1 MCIINIMSIN
11 PVALKLT
18 LAFTGFVCI
27 SLGIAIL
34 MYYNSFTN
42 NGERF
47 EAAVV
52 KIKETQYYS
61 KNAIQVVPYVE
72 YTVNGRLV
80 KAKHF
85 IPVFKNTL
93 NFNVGD
99 TINIIVNPKY
109 PSTFMLENFDI
120 KTIKKNDKWILLI
133 GAAFIA
139 AAIIAYIFF

>member
-1 MCIINIMSIN
+1 MCIINIISIN

-18 LAFTGFVCI
+18 LVFTGFVCI
-27 SLGIAIL
+27 SLGIAIM

-42 NGERF
+42 NGEMF

-52 KIKETQYYS
+52 KIKEMQYYS
-61 KNAIQVVPYVE
+61 KNEVQVLPVVE
-72 YTVNGRLV
+72 YTVNGRLIR
-80 KAKHF
+80 AKHF

-109 PSTFMLENFDI
+109 PSTFMIENFDI
-120 KTIKKNDKWILLI
+120 KMIRKNNKWILLI

-139 AAIIAYIFF
+139 AAIVAYIFL

>member
-1 MCIINIMSIN
+1 MCIINIISIN

-18 LAFTGFVCI
+18 LALTGYLFI
-27 SLGIAIL
+27 SLGLAML
-34 MYYNSFTN
+34 MYYNSFIN
-42 NGERF
+42 NGEMF
-47 EAAVV
+47 EATVV

-61 KNAIQVVPYVE
+61 KDAIQVLPVVE

-93 NFNVGD
+93 DFTVGD

-109 PSTFMLENFDI
+109 PSTFMIENFDI
-120 KTIKKNDKWILLI
+120 KTIRKNDKIIMLI

>member
-1 MCIINIMSIN
+1 M
-11 PVALKLT
+11 ALKLT
-18 LAFTGFVCI
+18 LALTGYLFI
-27 SLGIAIL
+27 SLGLAML
-34 MYYNSFTN
+34 MYYNSFIN
-42 NGERF
+42 NGEMF
-47 EAAVV
+47 EATVV

-61 KNAIQVVPYVE
+61 KDAIQVLPVVE

-93 NFNVGD
+93 DFTVGD

-109 PSTFMLENFDI
+109 PSTFMIENFDI
-120 KTIKKNDKWILLI
+120 KTIRKNDKIIMLI